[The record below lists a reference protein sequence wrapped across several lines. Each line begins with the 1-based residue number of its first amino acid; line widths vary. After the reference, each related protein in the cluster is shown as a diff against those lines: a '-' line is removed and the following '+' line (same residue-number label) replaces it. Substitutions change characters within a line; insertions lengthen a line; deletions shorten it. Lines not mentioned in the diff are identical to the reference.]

1 MSFKKVERSTHG
13 PGSPVH
19 TASAE
24 EEHVTTPVS
33 DTTTFISKFAGSRAW
48 YPKGFKAVKQG

>member
-1 MSFKKVERSTHG
+1 MDQE
-13 PGSPVH
+13 SPVH

-33 DTTTFISKFAGSRAW
+33 DTTTFIFECLREVELGIPRDSR
-48 YPKGFKAVKQG
+48 Q